1 MILHTIYISGLLL
14 IVLLTACASLSGM
27 QERYAVCAYD
37 HVWEAALDS
46 VKDRPVTVKN
56 KQEGVIETDWTE
68 IYMPGRTF
76 GAMQRELRDSKDRSR
91 VFLTIKQLQDVTKVT
106 FAEERQRWAFRGG
119 SRLFGWAPTDPS
131 QDVLLALRTRLD
143 AKLKEFG
150 CRLS

>member
-1 MILHTIYISGLLL
+1 MILHTTYVLGLLL
-14 IVLLTACASLSGM
+14 AVLLAACASLSGM
-27 QERYAVCAYD
+27 QERYTVCAYD

-46 VKDRPVTVKN
+46 VKDRPVTVQD
-56 KQEGVIETDWTE
+56 KQQGVIETGWTE
-68 IYMPGRTF
+68 ILMPGRTF
-76 GAMQRELRDSKDRSR
+76 GVMQREMRDSKDRSR

-106 FAEERQRWAFRGG
+106 FAEERQSWAFRGG